1 METDMTKGKPSSILL
16 RFLVPIFFGN
26 LFQQFYNVVDTVI
39 VGRVVGAGALAAVGS
54 TGTIMFLLSGISQGM
69 STGFTVLTA
78 QHYGA
83 KNEKGVRRSVAN
95 ALLLSL
101 LLTAGFT
108 AAGALLM
115 GPLLRLMNTPDDIYR
130 DAYTYIMIITVGLIA
145 MIMYNMSAA
154 LLRAIGNSKTPLY
167 FLIFAVVSN
176 IFLDL
181 LLTMG
186 IRMGVAGAALATVL
200 SQAMAAVLCFVYI
213 YRKAKVLRPR
223 RGEWRLSAEMTRA
236 QLKISIPMTL
246 QFAITSSGTMIMQA
260 AVNLFGSTAVAAYT
274 AANKLVS
281 LLVQEMPSMGSA
293 ISTYCGQN
301 YGSRQLDRVKS
312 GVKAAI
318 RIDTV
323 YAVGAAVLCVVLLPL
338 TLGLFFSGNEDIGV
352 LMPWAKTYVNIA
364 VCFFIPLSYIFVFRN
379 AMQGCGYGML
389 PMFGGIVEFAARGVT
404 AFLSMHAMSYVA
416 ACFCD
421 PAAWLAAGI
430 FTGICYRFVVK
441 DMEKTFHMDPSG
453 GEEDADRRS
462 RNA

>member
-1 METDMTKGKPSSILL
+1 METDMTKGRPSSILL
-16 RFLVPIFFGN
+16 RFLIPIFFGN

-54 TGTIMFLLSGISQGM
+54 TGTIMFLLNGIAQGM
-69 STGFTVLTA
+69 STGFTVLTS

-101 LLTAGFT
+101 ILTAVFT
-108 AAGALLM
+108 AAGAFLM
-115 GPLLRLMNTPDDIYR
+115 GPLLRLMNTPDDIFR

-154 LLRAIGNSKTPLY
+154 LLRAIGNSKAPLY

-200 SQAMAAVLCFVYI
+200 SQAMAATLCFIYI
-213 YRKAKVLRPR
+213 YRKAEILRPR
-223 RGEWRLSAEMTRA
+223 RGEWRLSPEMTKA
-236 QLKISIPMTL
+236 QLRISIPMTL

-260 AVNLFGSTAVAAYT
+260 AVNLFGSTAVAGYT

-301 YGSRQLDRVKS
+301 YGDRQIGRVKK
-312 GVKAAI
+312 GVRAAVL
-318 RIDTV
+318 IDTV
-323 YAVGAAVLCVVLLPL
+323 YAVGGSCDLRGTAAAD
-338 TLGLFFSGNEDIGV
+338 TG
-352 LMPWAKTYVNIA
+352 
-364 VCFFIPLSYIFVFRN
+364 
-379 AMQGCGYGML
+379 
-389 PMFGGIVEFAARGVT
+389 
-404 AFLSMHAMSYVA
+404 AFL
-416 ACFCD
+416 
-421 PAAWLAAGI
+421 LG
-430 FTGICYRFVVK
+430 K
-441 DMEKTFHMDPSG
+441 
-453 GEEDADRRS
+453 
-462 RNA
+462 